1 VPARLNID
9 KDTQKEADPMS
20 DTGKESAR
28 QAEDVV
34 TMIGREIAAMQGA
47 LLALTSIV
55 ARHGDATAIT
65 SHLLAI
71 RESAAKETNSAHFTD
86 LLDKM
91 IDVAKPAVH

>member
-1 VPARLNID
+1 
-9 KDTQKEADPMS
+9 MS
-20 DTGKESAR
+20 DSRNENMPQPEG
-28 QAEDVV
+28 VV

-55 ARHGDATAIT
+55 ARHGDAIAIT
-65 SHLLAI
+65 THLLAI
-71 RESAAKETNSAHFTD
+71 RESAAKETNGAHFTD